1 MVEAVVGCGTDGSGT
16 LPRRG
21 RLGLRGRT
29 RFLRFSHF
37 KLNNAL
43 TWAVT
48 VTVWGENSSVGA
60 GAASAFMAITRGT
73 IPMGRTFSKVS
84 TDAEESSPTL
94 RPAARASESAA
105 PRARR

>member
-1 MVEAVVGCGTDGSGT
+1 MCRWMESDCRVRESELVASHRSLAKTFEAVVGCGTEGSGT

-21 RLGLRGRT
+21 RLGLSGQT

-73 IPMGRTFSKVS
+73 IPMGRTFS
-84 TDAEESSPTL
+84 
-94 RPAARASESAA
+94 
-105 PRARR
+105 